1 MSRDEPATPAHET
14 PLGQTRHHAITDAAA
29 AGLPRRT
36 DASMGAA
43 KHRRRPDPIDRLGD
57 AYQQAR
63 LLRRRRQREVA
74 LAVVGGGF
82 PGVRAA
88 MTRYRAAVAW
98 EHRCGGRFL
107 RAVLTAY
114 LYRPDSAAWAD
125 RPHGRPASPDAATHE
140 TNEQEAE
147 AWT

>member
-1 MSRDEPATPAHET
+1 MSIDEPVTPAHET
-14 PLGQTRHHAITDAAA
+14 PLARTRYAITDPPAAD
-29 AGLPRRT
+29 LPRRT
-36 DASMGAA
+36 DASREAA

-88 MTRYRAAVAW
+88 MTRYRACVAW

-114 LYRPDSAAWAD
+114 LYRPQSAAWAD
-125 RPHGRPASPDAATHE
+125 RLHGQPAGIDTDPNE
-140 TNEQEAE
+140 TNQQEAR
-147 AWT
+147 AWM

>member
-1 MSRDEPATPAHET
+1 MSIDEPVTPAHET
-14 PLGQTRHHAITDAAA
+14 PLARTRYAITDPPAAD
-29 AGLPRRT
+29 LPRRT
-36 DASMGAA
+36 DASRGAA
-43 KHRRRPDPIDRLGD
+43 KHRSRPDPIDRLGD

-74 LAVVGGGF
+74 LAVVGGGS

-114 LYRPDSAAWAD
+114 LYRPHSAAWAG
-125 RPHGRPASPDAATHE
+125 RLHGRPAGPDDATHE
-140 TNEQEAE
+140 TTEQEAE